1 MLGEDLAVSGQWWD
15 SVILEG
21 YSGQT
26 VPVKSRIVFW
36 CLLRVEQSY
45 VIYKLL
51 PGFFQVGFIEKGL

>member
-1 MLGEDLAVSGQWWD
+1 MSGQWWD

-21 YSGQT
+21 FSGQN
-26 VPVKSRIVFW
+26 VPVKSSVVFW